1 MVFLFGTALKKDKQ
15 LVTSLKTIKGIGFPR
30 SFFIM
35 QQLGFGIDV
44 RVTMLSRNDV
54 YILKEY
60 MSYIFVLDLDRKR
73 KIQNFLG
80 TLSEIGCYRG
90 MRHKL
95 RLPVRGQRTHTNGH
109 TVKKLAILS

>member
-1 MVFLFGTALKKDKQ
+1 
-15 LVTSLKTIKGIGFPR
+15 
-30 SFFIM
+30 
-35 QQLGFGIDV
+35 
-44 RVTMLSRNDV
+44 
-54 YILKEY
+54 

-73 KIQNFLG
+73 KIQNFLV

-109 TVKKLAILS
+109 TVKKLG

>member
-1 MVFLFGTALKKDKQ
+1 MVFLFGIALKKDKQ

-60 MSYIFVLDLDRKR
+60 MSYISF
-73 KIQNFLG
+73 
-80 TLSEIGCYRG
+80 
-90 MRHKL
+90 
-95 RLPVRGQRTHTNGH
+95 
-109 TVKKLAILS
+109 